1 MQFGNYY
8 YYNIDQAN
16 SQYAIMALINATS
29 QDAVSA
35 FGAEIHENIV
45 RDILAKPTATLKVTN
60 TPFPLTLR
68 ETSVLAAAAG
78 TSSSI
83 LFSIAYMMVSNS
95 LICNIIAER
104 QRNVK
109 NQMIISGV
117 SIPAYWMSHYLIDI
131 VF

>member
-1 MQFGNYY
+1 
-8 YYNIDQAN
+8 
-16 SQYAIMALINATS
+16 MALINATS

-104 QRNVK
+104 
-109 NQMIISGV
+109 
-117 SIPAYWMSHYLIDI
+117 
-131 VF
+131 